1 MNAVRLLDY
10 VNDTVAI
17 TITVSLIVGYQLY
30 LRRLARRDWACVL
43 ASAGT
48 VARRAWVE
56 MVMSNHSDALLAVQ
70 TLRNTTMA
78 ASLLAS
84 TAILLIVGALTLTGQ
99 ARSLQET
106 WHFLNI
112 FGTLSPELWLVKL
125 LCILLLLFL
134 IFFNFVNSIRV
145 LNHVGYMVA
154 LREGPG
160 TPPFSPKMVA
170 AHLDRGS
177 HYFRLGMR
185 LYYYLVPFV
194 FWLFGPIYMVTSACL
209 MVFVLL
215 PRIDRLSPDIV
226 GRIENTV

>member
-1 MNAVRLLDY
+1 MNATQLLDY

-17 TITVSLIVGYQLY
+17 TLTVLLIVGYQLY
-30 LRRLARRDWACVL
+30 LRRLARQNWASVL

-48 VARRAWVE
+48 VARNAWVE
-56 MVMSNHSDALLAVQ
+56 TVMSNHSDAILAVQ

-112 FGTLSPELWLVKL
+112 FGTLSPEMWLVKL
-125 LCILLLLFL
+125 LCILLMLFL
-134 IFFNFVNSIRV
+134 VFFNFVNSIRI

-154 LREGPG
+154 LRETPG
-160 TPPFSPKMVA
+160 TQRFSTRMVA
-170 AHLDRGS
+170 AHLNRGS

-185 LYYYLVPFV
+185 MYYYLVPFV
-194 FWLFGPIYMVTSACL
+194 FWLFGPIYMVASACL

-215 PRIDRLSPDIV
+215 PRIDRVSQDVV
-226 GRIENTV
+226 GSIDDTA

>member
-10 VNDTVAI
+10 LNDTVAI
-17 TITVSLIVGYQLY
+17 TVTVSLIVGYQLY
-30 LRRLARRDWACVL
+30 LRRLARRNWSSVL

-56 MVMSNHSDALLAVQ
+56 TVMSSHSDAILAVQ
-70 TLRNTTMA
+70 TLLNTTMA

-99 ARSLQET
+99 VRSLQET

-134 IFFNFVNSIRV
+134 VFFNFVNAIRV

-154 LREGPG
+154 LQEKPG
-160 TPPFSPKMVA
+160 MAHFPPNMVA

-185 LYYYLVPFV
+185 TYYYLVPFV
-194 FWLFGPIYMVTSACL
+194 FWLFGPIYMVTSVCL
-209 MVFVLL
+209 LVFVLL
-215 PRIDRLSPDIV
+215 PRIDRTPRDEMQS
-226 GRIENTV
+226 IEKAV

>member
-1 MNAVRLLDY
+1 MNAARLLDY

-17 TITVSLIVGYQLY
+17 ILTLSLIVGYQFY
-30 LRRLARRDWACVL
+30 LRRLARRNWACVL

-48 VARRAWVE
+48 VARKAWVE
-56 MVMSNHSDALLAVQ
+56 TVMSNHSDALLAVQ

-112 FGTLSPELWLVKL
+112 LGTLSPELWLIKL
-125 LCILLLLFL
+125 LFILLLLFL
-134 IFFNFVNSIRV
+134 VFFNFVNSIRV

-154 LREGPG
+154 LRDNPG
-160 TPPFSPKMVA
+160 KQLFSTTMVA

-185 LYYYLVPFV
+185 MYYYLVPFV
-194 FWLFGPIYMVTSACL
+194 FWLFGPIYMVASACL

-215 PRIDRLSPDIV
+215 PRIDRMSPDV
-226 GRIENTV
+226 LGRIENTV

>member
-1 MNAVRLLDY
+1 MNPVRLLDY
-10 VNDTVAI
+10 VNDMVAI

-30 LRRLARRDWACVL
+30 LRRLARRNWASVL

-48 VARRAWVE
+48 VARKAWVE
-56 MVMSNHSDALLAVQ
+56 MVMSSHSDALLAVQ

-112 FGTLSPELWLVKL
+112 FGTLSPELWLIKL

-160 TPPFSPKMVA
+160 TPHFSPTMVA

-185 LYYYLVPFV
+185 MYYYLVPFV

-209 MVFVLL
+209 LVFVLL
-215 PRIDRLSPDIV
+215 PRIDRFSPDV
-226 GRIENTV
+226 VRRIENKV